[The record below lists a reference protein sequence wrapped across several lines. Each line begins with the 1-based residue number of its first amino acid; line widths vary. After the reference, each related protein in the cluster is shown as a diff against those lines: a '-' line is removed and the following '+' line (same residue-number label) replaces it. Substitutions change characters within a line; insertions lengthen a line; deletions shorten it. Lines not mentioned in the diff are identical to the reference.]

1 MAKAIYAFFFFFL
14 LIFLASFLSLKTFAQ
29 EKQIPFS
36 YFDYVK
42 HEVFAF
48 TSLTP
53 EQHTVLGDTLKPT
66 PLPTIAQASTPTS
79 QTSGISDFLLS
90 KVNEYRATFGLPPVH
105 ANGGVC
111 TFAAIRAQEI
121 SKLFNH
127 DGFNS
132 RVDKHTIPYTKW
144 SRATENIAES
154 ANYKQVVNL
163 WAHSPEH
170 AANMRDN
177 TPYVCIIQSG
187 NFYAYEG
194 MRR

>member
-14 LIFLASFLSLKTFAQ
+14 LIFLTSFLSLKTFAQ

-42 HEVFAF
+42 YEVFAF

-53 EQHTVLGDTLKPT
+53 EPPKVLGAALKPT
-66 PLPTIAQASTPTS
+66 LLPTIAQASTPTA
-79 QTSGISDFLLS
+79 QTSEIADFLLS

-121 SKLFNH
+121 SKQFNH

-132 RVDKHTIPYTKW
+132 RVDNHTIPYTKW
-144 SRATENIAES
+144 SRATENIAE
-154 ANYKQVVNL
+154 AVDYKQVINL
-163 WAHSPEH
+163 WAHSPQH

-177 TPYVCIIQSG
+177 TPYVCIVQSR

-194 MRR
+194 MR